1 MRRTFLLYRQN
12 QCAGFFRQII
22 EAYHAAVNRNRLRRD
37 ADIAA
42 ADASVAEQTA
52 GDELRG
58 VDTDGEAYSLCGQ
71 NRRRVYAHH
80 ASYGIYQRPA
90 GVARVQR
97 SVGLDYIVDQAP
109 GIGPQRPSQGTDHT
123 RRHRGL
129 ESVRV
134 ADCNYQLT
142 YTKLLRVAE
151 SCGGKAGFVDTD
163 HSEVAGRIVADCSRR
178 HAAAI
183 G

>member
-1 MRRTFLLYRQN
+1 M
-12 QCAGFFRQII
+12 
-22 EAYHAAVNRNRLRRD
+22 NRDRLRRD
-37 ADIAA
+37 ADVAA
-42 ADASVAEQTA
+42 ADASVAEQAA

-58 VDTDGEAYSLCGQ
+58 VDTDGETYSLCGQ

-80 ASYGIYQRPA
+80 ASYGIYQRSA
-90 GVARVQR
+90 GVAGVQR
-97 SVGLDYIVDQAP
+97 GVGLDYIVDQAP

-123 RRHRGL
+123 RRHSGL
-129 ESVRV
+129 ESIRV

-151 SCGGKAGFVDTD
+151 SCGGEAGFVDTD